1 VTFQLSIEYG
11 YLDLTLKLSQNA
23 AHEVKVISSGLQP
36 LDDLY
41 DWIKKE
47 VGDFRLRRY
56 ENAQEV
62 SRKTQK
68 GNGWKRP
75 YLHSIRQKDFRFRRA
90 TP

>member
-47 VGDFRLRRY
+47 VGDFRLK
-56 ENAQEV
+56 V
-62 SRKTQK
+62 
-68 GNGWKRP
+68 
-75 YLHSIRQKDFRFRRA
+75 
-90 TP
+90 